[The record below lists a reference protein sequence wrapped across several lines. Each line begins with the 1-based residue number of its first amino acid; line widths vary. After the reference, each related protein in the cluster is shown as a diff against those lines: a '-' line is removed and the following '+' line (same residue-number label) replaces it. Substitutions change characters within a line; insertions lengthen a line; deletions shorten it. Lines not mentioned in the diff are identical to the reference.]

1 MAASKS
7 LAGTLM
13 VLTLLIATPAKAVI
27 NITSDEIWDGIQ
39 NPHAAD
45 GVTLAI
51 TGTIA
56 ANTWVATYTIP
67 DELKIA
73 PGVNIFVHD
82 IGNGTTN
89 TQAMVWNF
97 TGAGGNK
104 GLTFGD
110 ATSTID
116 VTKGGRNANPNGTAL
131 TLNMNNNPVGG
142 DVPGAGRIING
153 IFVLGNAT
161 NDSLGVVINA
171 AGTASVKIGK
181 IDVSRTD
188 AFSGPVTITTRGLID
203 VDEIGT
209 ADPNTGGSSATNVTL
224 TGTSIILGNVNGFQ
238 NRTSGGNQA
247 TVNLRALGQPAN
259 NTADFNA
266 NTLAQNT
273 ITLDGL
279 IKTNGTSPAGA
290 TAGGNLITSS
300 VSLTLASTFA
310 IDLNENATFT
320 ANVGALNPGNTA
332 GQMFINNSSVTPTTV
347 NNQVFHDGLGPAAV
361 SWAANNSGNWATGS
375 NWTLSASP
383 NSSVTVAT
391 FGSVITAPQT
401 AYLNVGATAKGV
413 VFDTTSTVAVAGS
426 GILTL
431 EALSGN
437 SSLSVLQGNHQVQT
451 QITLQSN
458 TDASAAAGTSVA
470 LNGVLNLNGKTLNVS
485 GAGQVNINNSVTG
498 LGSIVNGGS
507 LGAGGST
514 GLAGDLSSTGTLAID
529 IGGAVTNSFDSWA
542 ITGNATLSGVLAVD
556 TIDGFTPSSGQSF
569 TVLTAASVSAASLTL
584 GGPDAGLFTLIKNP
598 TSLVL
603 QALSAG
609 IAGDYNHNG
618 VVDGADFVVWR
629 NGGSPDSSQ
638 AGYNLWRSK
647 FGNTSGSGS
656 SVGSAAGA
664 VPEPTSALIAVLAGL
679 AMTIAERRR
688 S

>member
-7 LAGTLM
+7 LAGTLI

-27 NITSDEIWDGIQ
+27 NITSDEIWDGLN

-45 GVTLAI
+45 GVTLSV
-51 TGTIA
+51 TGSHAT
-56 ANTWVATYTIP
+56 NNWVATYTIP
-67 DELKIA
+67 DELVIA
-73 PGVNIFVHD
+73 AGANIFIHD
-82 IGNGTTN
+82 LNVTN
-89 TQAMVWNF
+89 ATQAMVWNF
-97 TGAGGNK
+97 TGTGGNK

-110 ATSTID
+110 ALSTID
-116 VTKGGRNANPNGTAL
+116 LTKGGRNLNPNGTSL
-131 TLNMNNNPVGG
+131 TMNMNDNPVGG
-142 DVPGAGRIING
+142 LVPGAGRMING
-153 IFVLGNAT
+153 IFVLAGQT

-171 AGTASVKIGK
+171 GTAPVKVGL
-181 IDVSRTD
+181 IDVSRND
-188 AFSGPVTITTRGLID
+188 AFTGPVTITSRGLID

-209 ADPNTGGSSATNVTL
+209 ADINTGGGSATNVSL
-224 TGTSIILGNVNGFQ
+224 TGTSIVLGNVNGFQ
-238 NRTSGGNQA
+238 NRTSGGSQA

-259 NTADFNA
+259 NTGDFNA

-279 IKTNGTSPAGA
+279 IKTNGTGPAGSS
-290 TAGGNLITSS
+290 TGGNLIVST

-310 IDLNENATFT
+310 LDLNENATFT

-361 SWAANNSGNWATGS
+361 SWAANNSGNWATGA
-375 NWTLSASP
+375 NWTLGAAP
-383 NSSVTVAT
+383 NSSVTVGT
-391 FGSVITAPQT
+391 FGSVITSPQT
-401 AYLNVGATAKGV
+401 VFLNTGAIAKGI
-413 VFDTTSTVAVAGS
+413 VFDTTSKVAVGGPA
-426 GILTL
+426 ILTL

-437 SSLSVLQGNHQVQT
+437 ASISVLQGSHEVQT

-458 TDASAAAGTSVA
+458 TDASAATGTSVA

-507 LGAGGST
+507 LGTGGAT
-514 GLAGDLSSTGTLAID
+514 GLAGDLSSTGMLAID

-556 TIDGFTPSSGQSF
+556 TIGGFTPSSGQSF
-569 TVLTAASVSAASLTL
+569 TVLTAANVSATSLTL

-609 IAGDYNHNG
+609 IPGDYNGNG
-618 VVDGADFVVWR
+618 VVDTADYVVWR

-638 AGYNLWRSK
+638 AGYNLWRSR

-656 SVGSAAGA
+656 NVGSAAGA
-664 VPEPTSALIAVLAGL
+664 VPEPASALIAGLAGL
-679 AMTIAERRR
+679 AMTIAGRRR